1 MGALRGLTPRSL
13 VGQVNFIA
21 ITPLPEMTWLAD
33 AARVKKSFDDFTAF
47 RRNYRIVL
55 LRGEEG
61 SLRSWESGNP
71 PNQGD
76 NYAWQ

>member
-1 MGALRGLTPRSL
+1 MGALRGLATRSL
-13 VGQVNFIA
+13 VGHVNFIA
-21 ITPLPEMTWLAD
+21 NRPLPEMTWLAD
-33 AARVKKSFDDFTAF
+33 TAWVKNSFDDVTAF

-61 SLRSWESGNP
+61 SLRPRESGNP

-76 NYAWQ
+76 NYVWQ